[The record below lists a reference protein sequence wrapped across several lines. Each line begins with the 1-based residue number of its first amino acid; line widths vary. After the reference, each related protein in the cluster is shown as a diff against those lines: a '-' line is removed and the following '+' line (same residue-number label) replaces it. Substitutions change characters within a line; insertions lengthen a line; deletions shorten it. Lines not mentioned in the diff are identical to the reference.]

1 MMAEILA
8 TGDEI
13 RCGTLVDSNSAHIA
27 RALEE
32 LGVEVSRHHCV
43 GDAIPVLSQTLLE
56 MAERAD
62 IGVVT
67 GGLGPTGDDLSA
79 DAAAHAAGV
88 PLKLNQTALA
98 DVRAFFENRGRK
110 MPASNRA
117 QAMLPQGAEILKN
130 PVGTAPGFYMGLKNC
145 HLFFMPGVP
154 FEMKTMLAEQVLPRI
169 AALKGEDGA
178 FSTVRAISL
187 FGLTESG
194 TDDRLAGLARTF
206 ADLKIGFRAHFPV
219 IQVRLYG
226 RSRDQAELLA
236 RLDQAEDWVTRRL
249 GNKVFSTDG
258 RSLAAVVGDGLREKG
273 ASLALAES
281 CTGGLIASLI
291 TDLPGSSDYFLL
303 SAVTY
308 ANSAKQRLL
317 GVSPGTLARYGAVS
331 EETVKQMAAGVR
343 EMAGATYGLATSGI
357 AGPSGGTADKPVGTV
372 WIGLATPDTVWA
384 RRFGYPFER
393 SRNKRVFAY
402 TALDCLRRELQG
414 LR

>member
-1 MMAEILA
+1 MKAEILA

-13 RCGTLVDSNSAHIA
+13 RCGALVDSNSAHIA
-27 RALEE
+27 QALEE
-32 LGVEVSRHHCV
+32 LGVEVTRHHCV
-43 GDAIPVLSQTLLE
+43 GDAIAVLSGTLLE

-79 DAAAHAAGV
+79 DAAAKAAAV
-88 PLKLNQTALA
+88 PLELNETALA
-98 DVRAFFENRGRK
+98 EVRAFFEKRGQK
-110 MPASNRA
+110 MPESNRT
-117 QAMLPQGAEILKN
+117 QALLPQGSEMLKN
-130 PVGTAPGFYMGLKNC
+130 PVGTAPGFYLGLKNC
-145 HLFFMPGVP
+145 HFFFMPGVP

-169 AALKGEDGA
+169 AALKGEEKGV
-178 FSTVRAISL
+178 SVVRAISL

-194 TDDRLAGLARTF
+194 TDERLAGLANAF

-226 RSRDQAELLA
+226 RSDDQEKLLA
-236 RLDQAEDWVTRRL
+236 RLDQAEDWVCQRL

-258 RSLAAVVGDGLREKG
+258 RSLEAVVGDGLREKG
-273 ASLALAES
+273 ATLALAES

-291 TDLPGSSDYFLL
+291 TDLAGSSDYLIL

-317 GVSPGTLARYGAVS
+317 GVSPQTLARHGAVS

-343 EMAGATYGLATSGI
+343 EMAGTPYGLATSGI
-357 AGPSGGTADKPVGTV
+357 AGPSGGTAEKPVGTV
-372 WIGLATPDTVWA
+372 WIGLATPETVWA

-402 TALDCLRRELQG
+402 TALDFLRRELQG
-414 LR
+414 LM